1 MMEWIRAFLKRTKLD
16 RLINAE
22 TISYGVWGVVTTL
35 LNVGS
40 YRLLLFSG
48 LDYKASNLI
57 ALILAKAAAFFANKY
72 FVFHSRSS
80 SAKALFREVFR
91 YIYTRGF
98 TMLIDYFGLILL
110 VDVLGGSEKH
120 MKYVTT
126 LVVVII
132 NYLFGKF
139 LVFRKDGTAN
149 DLKEADE

>member
-1 MMEWIRAFLKRTKLD
+1 MMGWIRAFLKRTKLD

-22 TISYGVWGVVTTL
+22 TISYGVWGVATTL

-72 FVFHSRSS
+72 FVFHSRSE
-80 SAKALFREVFR
+80 SAKALLLEVFR

-98 TMLIDYFGLILL
+98 TMLIDYFGLIFL
-110 VDVLGGSEKH
+110 VDVLGGNEKH
-120 MKYVTT
+120 MKYITT
-126 LVVVII
+126 LVVVLI

-139 LVFRKDGTAN
+139 LVFRKHGAAN
-149 DLKEADE
+149 D